1 MDTSIFR
8 YVLEVEKYRN
18 ITQAAKRLFIS
29 QPALTK
35 QLNKLEKELGFS
47 PFDRTHSPIS
57 VTPQG
62 EIFLD
67 FARRY
72 VQLESE
78 MMDSLRQFNQ
88 IPAEPVLIATTHR
101 GGAYAAV
108 QAAPFMMT
116 HPEIHLSYLNRNSQ
130 QCEEELESE
139 SIDLAIYTEPV
150 HSENIEYM
158 PVQEDPLVF
167 VIPQESPILED
178 LDISDNSLEHP
189 VEIDISRFRNPSLRY
204 ILATPGQG
212 LYDAEKSFFR
222 KYHITPIHPQRI
234 DYVDT
239 RYLVACSG
247 CGIALLPHTT
257 IRNSSTGQNPV
268 YGTIKGDTLYR
279 YVIVARKKGRNLSP
293 SAEIVWRYMISAS
306 AKNILPENV
315 KAGAR
320 GMQQFF
326 VKYMSFP
333 LMITVGIG
341 TNLTDYAK
349 VFTNPA
355 YIVIIMATVIGAMIG
370 TFIVGKLFHFYPV
383 EGMLTAGLCMAN
395 GGGAGDVQ
403 CLGAAH
409 RMELMSY
416 AQISSR
422 IGGAIMLVIA
432 SFIFGKFL

>member
-1 MDTSIFR
+1 MGTSIFR

-247 CGIALLPHTT
+247 CGIALLPHMT

-306 AKNILPENV
+306 AKN
-315 KAGAR
+315 R
-320 GMQQFF
+320 
-326 VKYMSFP
+326 
-333 LMITVGIG
+333 
-341 TNLTDYAK
+341 
-349 VFTNPA
+349 
-355 YIVIIMATVIGAMIG
+355 
-370 TFIVGKLFHFYPV
+370 
-383 EGMLTAGLCMAN
+383 
-395 GGGAGDVQ
+395 
-403 CLGAAH
+403 
-409 RMELMSY
+409 
-416 AQISSR
+416 
-422 IGGAIMLVIA
+422 
-432 SFIFGKFL
+432 

>member
-116 HPEIHLSYLNRNSQ
+116 HPEIQLSYLNRSSQ
-130 QCEEELESE
+130 QCEDELENE
-139 SIDLAIYTEPV
+139 SVDLAIYTEPV

-158 PVQEDPLVF
+158 PVQEDPLIF
-167 VIPQESPILED
+167 VIPRESPILEG
-178 LDISDNSLEHP
+178 LDISDNSLDHP
-189 VEIDISRFRNPSLRY
+189 VEIDIQRFRNPSLRF

-212 LYDAEKSFFR
+212 LYDAENSFFKKDR
-222 KYHITPIHPQRI
+222 ITPIHPQRI

-247 CGIALLPHTT
+247 WGIALLPHMT
-257 IRNSSTGQNPV
+257 IRNSATGEHPV
-268 YGTIKGDTLYR
+268 YGTIKGEALYR
-279 YVIVARKKGRNLSP
+279 YVIVARKKGRSLSP

-306 AKNILPENV
+306 ARN
-315 KAGAR
+315 R
-320 GMQQFF
+320 
-326 VKYMSFP
+326 
-333 LMITVGIG
+333 
-341 TNLTDYAK
+341 
-349 VFTNPA
+349 
-355 YIVIIMATVIGAMIG
+355 
-370 TFIVGKLFHFYPV
+370 
-383 EGMLTAGLCMAN
+383 
-395 GGGAGDVQ
+395 
-403 CLGAAH
+403 
-409 RMELMSY
+409 
-416 AQISSR
+416 
-422 IGGAIMLVIA
+422 
-432 SFIFGKFL
+432 

>member
-108 QAAPFMMT
+108 QAAPFMMI

-150 HSENIEYM
+150 HSENI
-158 PVQEDPLVF
+158 
-167 VIPQESPILED
+167 
-178 LDISDNSLEHP
+178 
-189 VEIDISRFRNPSLRY
+189 
-204 ILATPGQG
+204 
-212 LYDAEKSFFR
+212 
-222 KYHITPIHPQRI
+222 
-234 DYVDT
+234 
-239 RYLVACSG
+239 
-247 CGIALLPHTT
+247 
-257 IRNSSTGQNPV
+257 
-268 YGTIKGDTLYR
+268 
-279 YVIVARKKGRNLSP
+279 
-293 SAEIVWRYMISAS
+293 
-306 AKNILPENV
+306 
-315 KAGAR
+315 
-320 GMQQFF
+320 
-326 VKYMSFP
+326 
-333 LMITVGIG
+333 
-341 TNLTDYAK
+341 
-349 VFTNPA
+349 
-355 YIVIIMATVIGAMIG
+355 
-370 TFIVGKLFHFYPV
+370 
-383 EGMLTAGLCMAN
+383 
-395 GGGAGDVQ
+395 
-403 CLGAAH
+403 
-409 RMELMSY
+409 
-416 AQISSR
+416 
-422 IGGAIMLVIA
+422 
-432 SFIFGKFL
+432 

>member
-189 VEIDISRFRNPSLRY
+189 VEIDFNQKRTDQSCLKNLFSENITSHRFIRS
-204 ILATPGQG
+204 
-212 LYDAEKSFFR
+212 
-222 KYHITPIHPQRI
+222 
-234 DYVDT
+234 
-239 RYLVACSG
+239 
-247 CGIALLPHTT
+247 AL
-257 IRNSSTGQNPV
+257 I
-268 YGTIKGDTLYR
+268 
-279 YVIVARKKGRNLSP
+279 
-293 SAEIVWRYMISAS
+293 
-306 AKNILPENV
+306 
-315 KAGAR
+315 
-320 GMQQFF
+320 
-326 VKYMSFP
+326 
-333 LMITVGIG
+333 
-341 TNLTDYAK
+341 
-349 VFTNPA
+349 
-355 YIVIIMATVIGAMIG
+355 
-370 TFIVGKLFHFYPV
+370 
-383 EGMLTAGLCMAN
+383 MLTHDISLPAAAVASPCCRTRRFVIHLLVKTRSMA
-395 GGGAGDVQ
+395 
-403 CLGAAH
+403 
-409 RMELMSY
+409 R
-416 AQISSR
+416 
-422 IGGAIMLVIA
+422 
-432 SFIFGKFL
+432 

>member
-158 PVQEDPLVF
+158 PVQ
-167 VIPQESPILED
+167 
-178 LDISDNSLEHP
+178 
-189 VEIDISRFRNPSLRY
+189 DISRFRNPSLRY

-306 AKNILPENV
+306 AKN
-315 KAGAR
+315 R
-320 GMQQFF
+320 
-326 VKYMSFP
+326 
-333 LMITVGIG
+333 
-341 TNLTDYAK
+341 
-349 VFTNPA
+349 
-355 YIVIIMATVIGAMIG
+355 
-370 TFIVGKLFHFYPV
+370 
-383 EGMLTAGLCMAN
+383 
-395 GGGAGDVQ
+395 
-403 CLGAAH
+403 
-409 RMELMSY
+409 
-416 AQISSR
+416 
-422 IGGAIMLVIA
+422 
-432 SFIFGKFL
+432 

>member
-116 HPEIHLSYLNRNSQ
+116 HPEIHLSFLNRNSQ

-178 LDISDNSLEHP
+178 LD
-189 VEIDISRFRNPSLRY
+189 
-204 ILATPGQG
+204 
-212 LYDAEKSFFR
+212 
-222 KYHITPIHPQRI
+222 
-234 DYVDT
+234 
-239 RYLVACSG
+239 
-247 CGIALLPHTT
+247 
-257 IRNSSTGQNPV
+257 
-268 YGTIKGDTLYR
+268 
-279 YVIVARKKGRNLSP
+279 
-293 SAEIVWRYMISAS
+293 
-306 AKNILPENV
+306 ILPENV

-432 SFIFGKFL
+432 SFVFGKFL

>member
-158 PVQEDPLVF
+158 PVNEDPWV
-167 VIPQESPILED
+167 
-178 LDISDNSLEHP
+178 
-189 VEIDISRFRNPSLRY
+189 PSVDVPY
-204 ILATPGQG
+204 IQYT
-212 LYDAEKSFFR
+212 D
-222 KYHITPIHPQRI
+222 
-234 DYVDT
+234 D
-239 RYLVACSG
+239 
-247 CGIALLPHTT
+247 
-257 IRNSSTGQNPV
+257 
-268 YGTIKGDTLYR
+268 GD
-279 YVIVARKKGRNLSP
+279 GS
-293 SAEIVWRYMISAS
+293 
-306 AKNILPENV
+306 
-315 KAGAR
+315 
-320 GMQQFF
+320 Q
-326 VKYMSFP
+326 
-333 LMITVGIG
+333 
-341 TNLTDYAK
+341 
-349 VFTNPA
+349 
-355 YIVIIMATVIGAMIG
+355 
-370 TFIVGKLFHFYPV
+370 
-383 EGMLTAGLCMAN
+383 
-395 GGGAGDVQ
+395 
-403 CLGAAH
+403 
-409 RMELMSY
+409 
-416 AQISSR
+416 
-422 IGGAIMLVIA
+422 
-432 SFIFGKFL
+432 

>member
-150 HSENIEYM
+150 HSE
-158 PVQEDPLVF
+158 
-167 VIPQESPILED
+167 
-178 LDISDNSLEHP
+178 
-189 VEIDISRFRNPSLRY
+189 
-204 ILATPGQG
+204 
-212 LYDAEKSFFR
+212 K
-222 KYHITPIHPQRI
+222 
-234 DYVDT
+234 
-239 RYLVACSG
+239 
-247 CGIALLPHTT
+247 
-257 IRNSSTGQNPV
+257 
-268 YGTIKGDTLYR
+268 
-279 YVIVARKKGRNLSP
+279 
-293 SAEIVWRYMISAS
+293 
-306 AKNILPENV
+306 
-315 KAGAR
+315 
-320 GMQQFF
+320 
-326 VKYMSFP
+326 
-333 LMITVGIG
+333 
-341 TNLTDYAK
+341 
-349 VFTNPA
+349 
-355 YIVIIMATVIGAMIG
+355 
-370 TFIVGKLFHFYPV
+370 
-383 EGMLTAGLCMAN
+383 
-395 GGGAGDVQ
+395 
-403 CLGAAH
+403 
-409 RMELMSY
+409 
-416 AQISSR
+416 ISSICQYRR
-422 IGGAIMLVIA
+422 IRSYL
-432 SFIFGKFL
+432 SFHRNHRFWRT